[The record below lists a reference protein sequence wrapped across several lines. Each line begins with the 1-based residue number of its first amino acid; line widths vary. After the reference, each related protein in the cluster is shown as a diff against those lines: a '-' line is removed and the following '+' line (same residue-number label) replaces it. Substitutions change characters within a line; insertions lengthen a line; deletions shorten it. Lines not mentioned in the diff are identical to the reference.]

1 MAQLEYFDGT
11 NWIQPGGQTNIA
23 LTGAVT
29 GSGTGTINTL
39 LNNYQTMVGSTLSF
53 NWSNNGQFQ
62 EYSNY
67 HTLQDSNPPPHFV
80 HLVQSGSGSTYRRW
94 LTVYKP
100 GFGSQPTGTYEI
112 NFYHAVNGFQ
122 YPFKIDTYGSTL
134 RTYFGTIVDMQNN
147 SIINLPT
154 PIISSNPA
162 TKGYVDD
169 LFTNYTS
176 TSPSIFTNEIWMSE
190 KGLWLRSSTDR
201 NHGIIWNSNIDG
213 IQFRGYAGFRWCTGV
228 NGANEAMRLTG
239 DRLSLNIGLTITG
252 KFPLG
257 LNYGYLNPG
266 GIVGTATYQI
276 NNYSIDCTDRIKASE
291 FNAYSSIKKKI
302 ILAKSKDIEEEAEKV
317 FSRIPLFKYE
327 YKDKIKEGS
336 GINYGVIAES
346 LNEVLP
352 DYVDMKSY
360 DFVPNIMKKC
370 KIKKSNSDYI
380 INIKSLNIEVA
391 NEAKQLKIITKDKSI
406 DVDILELTENYIKIS
421 THETLEKEEFIYGT
435 YEACPAVSKQKLFE
449 LSMVVIQNL
458 IKRIEKLESEII
470 K

>member
-1 MAQLEYFDGT
+1 MAKLEIFDGT
-11 NWIQPGGQTNIA
+11 NWIQLGGTTNIA

-29 GSGTGTINTL
+29 GSGSGSIVTT
-39 LNNYQTMVGSTLSF
+39 LNNYQTMIGSTLSF

-112 NFYHAVNGFQ
+112 NFYHAANGFQ

-147 SIINLPT
+147 EIINLLSPT
-154 PIISSNPA
+154 TSTSAA

-169 LFTNYTS
+169 FMNKFISAKT
-176 TSPSIFTNEIWMSE
+176 IWMSDQ
-190 KGLWLRSSTDR
+190 GIWLRGYPDT

-213 IQFRGYAGFRWCTGV
+213 MQFRGYAGFSWAIGTS
-228 NGANEAMRLTG
+228 GATQLMRLTG
-239 DRLSLNIGLTITG
+239 DRLSLNIGLSITG

-266 GIVGTATYQI
+266 GNVGTATYQI

-291 FNAYSSIKKKI
+291 FNAYSSVKKKI
-302 ILAKSKDIEEEAEKV
+302 ILAKSKDIEEEVETI
-317 FSRIPLFKYE
+317 FSKIPLFKYE
-327 YKDKIKEGS
+327 YKDKIKEGA

-360 DFVPNIMKKC
+360 DFVPNIMSKVN
-370 KIKKSNSDYI
+370 IKKLKNGYYEIKINKANVDIASTKLRILTNTENIDTDI
-380 INIKSLNIEVA
+380 IKIDKN
-391 NEAKQLKIITKDKSI
+391 IITISSDK
-406 DVDILELTENYIKIS
+406 
-421 THETLEKEEFIYGT
+421 TLEKEEFIYGT
-435 YEACPAVSKQKLFE
+435 YEACPTVSKQKLFE